1 VTWQAVLA
9 LVIALAGGFLGGVAV
24 GSLRGRTRLR
34 RVRDGI
40 AQFTAGNL
48 AHRIILP
55 GDDEAARLAEHLNA
69 LADAVQRERESAAS
83 RDEARRLLLA
93 NISHD
98 LRTPITSIAGY
109 VDALQRGLGD
119 RPERYLAII
128 GAKSDELAQL
138 TDDLFYAAR
147 LDAGDLDLKCGP
159 LDLAEAVRRSVLGFE
174 PELAARGV
182 AVDVRIPEDPC
193 LVDGDPSAVARI
205 LSNLVSNGL
214 RHGEEMTAF
223 SMRMADRDGKY
234 VVDVVNV
241 GSRLAEGAEQLFT
254 RGVSGPGGG
263 AGLGLSIARELAERM
278 GASVSA
284 VNTPE
289 GVTFSLAFPKPAG
302 TTPPA

>member
-1 VTWQAVLA
+1 MAVA
-9 LVIALAGGFLGGVAV
+9 LGSTLVAALLAGVTI
-24 GSLRGRTRLR
+24 GSLRGRARLGR
-34 RVRDGI
+34 IRDGI
-40 AQFTAGNL
+40 GQFTAGNL

-55 GDDEAARLAEHLNA
+55 GDDEAARMAEHLND
-69 LADAVQRERESAAS
+69 LADAVQREREAAAS
-83 RDEARRLLLA
+83 RDEARRLFLA

-119 RPERYLAII
+119 QPERYLAII

-147 LDAGDLDLKCGP
+147 IDAGDLELKRGS

-174 PELAARGV
+174 PQLAARGV
-182 AVDVRIPEDPC
+182 AVDIRIPEDACP
-193 LVDGDPSAVARI
+193 VEGDSSAVPRI

-214 RHGEEMTAF
+214 RHGEGMTAF
-223 SMRMADRDGKY
+223 SVRMSDRDGEY
-234 VVDVVNV
+234 VVDVVND
-241 GSRLAEGAEQLFT
+241 GSRLPEDAEQLFA

-284 VNTPE
+284 ANTGA
-289 GVTFSLAFPKPAG
+289 GVTFTLAFPKAPG
-302 TTPPA
+302 TAAPL